1 MEVSSILDKTGFK
14 RKTYQELKSDMEEK
28 FKEGFGADINLSA
41 RSPLGILLMIFAW
54 FLSLVWE
61 LAERVYNSAF
71 VSKATGVQLDRLGPY
86 IGVSRNGATRAYGEV
101 QIKGTPG
108 HVIEAGD
115 QFKTAKEVIFDLTDN
130 VEIGSDGYGI
140 GPVECTVAG
149 EIGNVGVN
157 EITVIVNPS
166 DKVESVT
173 NTEATAGGEE
183 EETDA
188 EFRARYFQSSSQ
200 GTSLLDS
207 ILSVP
212 GVRYALV
219 NENVYPVEQNGIPP
233 HAIAPFVFGGNDQEI
248 AAVILKKKPGGI
260 QSYGTTNI
268 DVLDSQGLTHT
279 VGFSRPNFVDVYVK
293 ILVTPG
299 AKFPSNGKSI
309 LQQTILDY
317 MNSLSIGDDVIL
329 SKLIRITS
337 SVEGIDDLEI
347 TLSTNG
353 VDYSVRNIDIST
365 DSVVRTDANKV
376 VVS

>member
-1 MEVSSILDKTGFK
+1 MLDKNGFK
-14 RKTYQELKSDMEEK
+14 RKTYQDLKGDMEDKCREM
-28 FKEGFGADINLSA
+28 FGTDINLSSK
-41 RSPLGILLMIFAW
+41 SPLGILLMIFAW

-61 LAERVYNSAF
+61 IAERVYNSAY

-86 IGVSRNGATRAYGEV
+86 IGISRNGATRSYGEI

-108 HVIEAGD
+108 HVVEAGN
-115 QFKTAKEVIFDLTDN
+115 QFKTAKEVVFDLTDN
-130 VEIGSDGYGI
+130 VEIGSNSYGI

-149 EIGNVGVN
+149 EIGNVGPD

-173 NTEATAGGEE
+173 NVEATTGGEE
-183 EETDA
+183 EETDS

-219 NENVYPVEQNGIPP
+219 NQNVYPVEQNGIPP

-248 AAVILKKKPGGI
+248 AAIILKKKPGGI
-260 QSYGTTNI
+260 QSYGTTNV
-268 DVLDSQGLTHT
+268 DVLDSQGITHT
-279 VGFSRPNFVDVYVK
+279 IGFSRPNFIDIYVK
-293 ILVTPG
+293 VTVTPG
-299 AKFPSNGKSI
+299 AKFPSNGKSL
-309 LQQTILDY
+309 LQQTILTYLDG
-317 MNSLSIGDDVIL
+317 LSIGDDVIL

-337 SVEGIDDLEI
+337 AVEGVDDLEI

-353 VDYSVRNIDIST
+353 IDYSVQNIAIPT
-365 DSVVRTDANKV
+365 DSVVRTSSDKV

>member
-1 MEVSSILDKTGFK
+1 MLDKNGFK
-14 RKTYQELKSDMEEK
+14 RKTYQDLMGDMEDK
-28 FKEGFGADINLSA
+28 FREMFGADINLSS

-54 FLSLVWE
+54 FLSLIWE
-61 LAERVYNSAF
+61 IAERVYNSAY

-86 IGVSRNGATRAYGEV
+86 IGISRNGATRSYGEI

-108 HVIEAGD
+108 HVVEAGV
-115 QFKTAKEVIFDLTDN
+115 QFKTAKEIVFDLTDN
-130 VEIGSDGYGI
+130 VEIGSNGYGI
-140 GPVECTVAG
+140 GPIECTVAG

-157 EITVIVNPS
+157 EITIIVNPS

-173 NTEATAGGEE
+173 NAEATAGGEE

-207 ILSVP
+207 ILDIA

-219 NENVYPVEQNGIPP
+219 NENVYSVEQSGIPP
-233 HAIAPFVFGGNDQEI
+233 HAIAPFVFGGNDEEI
-248 AAVILKKKPGGI
+248 ASVILKKKPGGI

-279 VGFSRPNFVDVYVK
+279 IGFSRPTFVDVYVK
-293 ILVTPG
+293 VLVTPG

-353 VDYSVRNIDIST
+353 VNYGVQNIDIST

-376 VVS
+376 VVL

>member
-1 MEVSSILDKTGFK
+1 MLDKNGFK
-14 RKTYQELKSDMEEK
+14 RKTYQDLKGDMEDK
-28 FKEGFGADINLSA
+28 FKEMFGADINLSS

-54 FLSLVWE
+54 FLSLIWE
-61 LAERVYNSAF
+61 IAERVYNSAY

-86 IGVSRNGATRAYGEV
+86 IGVSRNGATRAYGEI

-108 HVIEAGD
+108 HVVEAGD
-115 QFKTAKEVIFDLTDN
+115 QFKTAKEVVFDLTDN
-130 VEIGSDGYGI
+130 VEIGSDGYGV

-166 DKVESVT
+166 DKVEAVT
-173 NTEATAGGEE
+173 NSEATAGGEE

-207 ILSVP
+207 ILDIA

-219 NENVYPVEQNGIPP
+219 NQNVYPVEQNGIPP
-233 HAIAPFVFGGNDQEI
+233 HSIAPFVFGGNDQEI
-248 AAVILKKKPGGI
+248 AAVIMKKKPGGI

-268 DVLDSQGLTHT
+268 DVVDSQGLTHT
-279 VGFSRPNFVDVYVK
+279 IGFSRPHFVDVYVK
-293 ILVTPG
+293 VTVTPG
-299 AKFPSNGKSI
+299 AKFPANGKSL
-309 LQQTILDY
+309 LQQTILTYLD
-317 MNSLSIGDDVIL
+317 SLSIGDDIIL

-337 SVEGIDDLEI
+337 AVEGIDDLTI

-353 VDYSVRNIDIST
+353 TAYSSQNIAIDN
-365 DSVVRTDANKV
+365 DSVIRTSSDKV

>member
-1 MEVSSILDKTGFK
+1 MEVILMLDKNGFK
-14 RKTYQELKSDMEEK
+14 RKTYQDLKGDMEDK
-28 FKEGFGADINLSA
+28 FREMFGADINLSS
-41 RSPLGILLMIFAW
+41 RSPFGILLMIFAW

-61 LAERVYNSAF
+61 IAERVYNSAY

-86 IGVSRNGATRAYGEV
+86 IGIFRNGATRSYGEI

-108 HVIEAGD
+108 HVVEAGD
-115 QFKTAKEVIFDLTDN
+115 QFKTAKEVVFDLTDN

-140 GPVECTVAG
+140 GPIECTVSG
-149 EIGNVGVN
+149 EIGNVGIN
-157 EITVIVNPS
+157 EIMVIVNPS

-173 NTEATAGGEE
+173 NIEPTASGEE

-207 ILSVP
+207 ILDIA

-219 NENVYPVEQNGIPP
+219 NENVYSIEQNGIPP
-233 HAIAPFVFGGNDQEI
+233 HAIAPFVFGGKDEEI

-268 DVLDSQGLTHT
+268 EVLDSQGLTHSI
-279 VGFSRPNFVDVYVK
+279 GFSRPHFVDVYVRV
-293 ILVTPG
+293 LVTPG
-299 AKFPSNGKSI
+299 AKFPSNGKSL
-309 LQQTILDY
+309 LQQTILTYLDD
-317 MNSLSIGDDVIL
+317 LSIGDDVIV

-337 SVEGIDDLEI
+337 AVEGIDDLEI

-353 VDYSVRNIDIST
+353 INYSIQNIAVAT
-365 DSVVRTDANKV
+365 DSVVRTSSDKV